1 MRKIHSDGVVDR
13 SGALLA
19 AAYPDLDLKDH
30 HEAELSA
37 GKELLKP
44 LYARAGAI
52 LAVLTAPLRWL
63 VKRFAGNVIGHLA
76 DAAWKLITSLFQ

>member
-1 MRKIHSDGVVDR
+1 
-13 SGALLA
+13 
-19 AAYPDLDLKDH
+19 
-30 HEAELSA
+30 
-37 GKELLKP
+37 
-44 LYARAGAI
+44 